1 MVSEHSMNE
10 TILAPIGDPVGLTV
24 MIAPWSS
31 TTPVDSNATP
41 GIKSRVDVAAA
52 SLVLSLEALPLG
64 RDTLAGL
71 RALMAAAVPLLNA
84 APEATV
90 TLGHSGVVLDANQ
103 LGAALASWTD
113 AAVPVHSLIAFDF
126 AVRGD
131 PPGTCST
138 GLAALVGQEVAGWP
152 TSDSLRLIC
161 ARMVVRLAHDML
173 IHGPILTETE
183 FPAPDTP
190 RGSVTLVP
198 RATPLPVVQIRF

>member
-24 MIAPWSS
+24 TIAPWSS
-31 TTPVDSNATP
+31 TGPLDSNATP
-41 GIKSRVDVAAA
+41 DIESRVDVGTT
-52 SLVLSLEALPLG
+52 SLVLSRAALPLG
-64 RDTLAGL
+64 TDTIAGL
-71 RALMAAAVPLLNA
+71 RTLMTAAVPLLST
-84 APEATV
+84 APEATL
-90 TLGHSGVVLDANQ
+90 TLGHSGIVLFAGQ
-103 LGAALASWTD
+103 LGAALANWTD
-113 AAVPVHSLIAFDF
+113 TAVPVHSLIAFDF

-152 TSDSLRLIC
+152 TDDSLRLIC

-173 IHGPILTETE
+173 LNGPILTETE

>member
-31 TTPVDSNATP
+31 TRPVDSNATA
-41 GIKSRVDVAAA
+41 GIKSRVNVAAA
-52 SLVLSLEALPLG
+52 SLVLSHEALPLG

-71 RALMAAAVPLLNA
+71 RALMAAAVPLLSA
-84 APEATV
+84 APEATL

-138 GLAALVGQEVAGWP
+138 GLAALVGQEVVGWP
-152 TSDSLRLIC
+152 TDDSLRLIC

-173 IHGPILTETE
+173 IHGPILAETE

-198 RATPLPVVQIRF
+198 RATPSPVVHIRF

>member
-41 GIKSRVDVAAA
+41 GIRSRVDAATA
-52 SLVLSLEALPLG
+52 SLFLSLDALP
-64 RDTLAGL
+64 AGKETVDAL
-71 RALMAAAVPLLNA
+71 RALMAVALPLLT
-84 APEATV
+84 TV
-90 TLGHSGVVLDANQ
+90 ADARLTLGHSGIVLDAGQ

-113 AAVPVHSLIAFDF
+113 AAIPVHSLIAFDF

-131 PPGTCST
+131 PPWTCST